1 MLLRVQEL
9 GCFEEM
15 PVESVS
21 TAVIEE
27 MFMVPKP
34 DLKKLKTVHN
44 MKRSNASSH
53 KIHFKME
60 GLRDV
65 KDMVRPGDFM
75 TKWTLRMLTFI
86 SSGSVCTESMLV
98 SDGKASSGSGS
109 A

>member
-1 MLLRVQEL
+1 M
-9 GCFEEM
+9 
-15 PVESVS
+15 S

-34 DLKKLKTVHN
+34 DLKKLRTVHN

-65 KDMVRPGDFM
+65 KDMVRPCDFM
-75 TKWTLRMLTFI
+75 TKWR
-86 SSGSVCTESMLV
+86 E
-98 SDGKASSGSGS
+98 
-109 A
+109 